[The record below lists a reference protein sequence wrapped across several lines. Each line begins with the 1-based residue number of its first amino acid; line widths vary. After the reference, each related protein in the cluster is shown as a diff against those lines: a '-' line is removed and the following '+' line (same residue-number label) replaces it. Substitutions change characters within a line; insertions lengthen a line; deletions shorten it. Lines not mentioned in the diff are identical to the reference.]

1 MLRARRSSGD
11 SRSISNARSGNV
23 LSDLDVVSDWS
34 VFFDLDV
41 VSDLSVLSEPC
52 VFEMEGPSMESSSSI
67 AQGARA
73 IVMA

>member
-34 VFFDLDV
+34 VFFELDV
-41 VSDLSVLSEPC
+41 VSDLSVFKVE
-52 VFEMEGPSMESSSSI
+52 VPSLESSSSI